1 MSKFKTDISRRDFL
15 KNAGTAGIA
24 VGAASVFGTAVA
36 GESKHLEDKSVY
48 EKAFGDDVQQIYVKK
63 GKSQGPKGPIG
74 FEDRKI
80 AKNEITKEY
89 NCDIAVVGGGMSG
102 LIAALKGAEDGA
114 KVVLIE
120 KMTEGRGAFECFGA
134 VDSRTQREAGIKTDK
149 AVLLGE
155 MHRSAN
161 YRIGPDV
168 VRTYVEKSG
177 EASDFMEQMF
187 EKAGTGVVIAPM
199 PLRPKYPNTGA
210 PVIDAECMFYNTPG
224 LPKDVRFRSGHVG
237 LYIIQDLTK
246 IAKKHPNIT
255 AKYSTPAAQLVIDS
269 SGRVTGVI
277 AKEDGKYVKINAK
290 KGVILATGGY
300 DANPEMMKAYLR
312 PEDYSSASWWNPCWG
327 TTGDGHM
334 MGLKVGAAMDPVPHA
349 VMNFTFGSPESFH
362 IPAVRTLRAM
372 GLYAM
377 VNDDGERFVREDTAF
392 QFISNATNRQA
403 SFGKQSWLL
412 FDDTMI
418 SKNKETF
425 DKAIAAF
432 KVLKEKGWLFEANSP
447 SELEKLM
454 KMPKGN
460 LVNTVKKFNA
470 FKKDGKDQDFNRDME
485 FAKAFDGNK
494 IYALVCNSVILA
506 TVSGLIIDEHG
517 RVLNTKGEVI
527 KGLYAAGNAS
537 GDFFSGNYPRHIPG
551 TSMGRAITFGYLS
564 AKHAI
569 TGV

>member
-1 MSKFKTDISRRDFL
+1 MINSKTDLSRRSFI
-15 KNAGTAGIA
+15 KGIGATSIA
-24 VGAASVFGTAVA
+24 VGTSAVFS
-36 GESKHLEDKSVY
+36 ESAEAKDVVKAPENVY
-48 EKAFGDDVQQIYVKK
+48 ESVLGDDVNCIYVKK
-63 GKSQGPKGPIG
+63 GDFNGPKGPIG
-74 FEDRKI
+74 FENRQI
-80 AKNEITKEY
+80 AKSEITKEY
-89 NCDIAVVGGGMSG
+89 NCDVAVVGGGISG
-102 LIAALKGAEDGA
+102 LIATLKAAEEGA

-120 KMTEGRGAFECFGA
+120 KMTEGRGAFECFGS
-134 VDSRTQREAGIKTDK
+134 VNSRTQREAGVKTDK

-155 MHRSAN
+155 MHRSAS

-177 EASDFMEQMF
+177 EATDFMEQMF
-187 EKAGTGVVIAPM
+187 KKGDKGFVIAPM

-237 LYIIQDLTK
+237 VYIIQDLTNT
-246 IAKKHPNIT
+246 AKKHPNVT
-255 AKYSTPAAQLVIDS
+255 AKYSTPAAQLITDK

-277 AKEDGKYVKINAK
+277 AKEDGKYIQINAK

-372 GLYAM
+372 GLYAV
-377 VNDDGERFVREDTAF
+377 VNDDGERFVREDAAF
-392 QFISNATNRQA
+392 QSISNATNRQA
-403 SFGKQSWLL
+403 TFGKKSWLL

-418 SKNKETF
+418 SKNKEIF

-432 KVLKEKGWLFEANSP
+432 AQLKTKGWLFEANSAA
-447 SELEKLM
+447 ELEAVM

-460 LVNTVKKFNA
+460 LVNTINKFNA
-470 FKKDGKDQDFNRDME
+470 FKKAGVDQDFNRDME
-485 FAKAFDGNK
+485 FAKEFDGK
-494 IYALVCNSVILA
+494 KYYALVCNSVILA

-517 RVLNTKGEVI
+517 RVLNSKGNVI
-527 KGLYAAGNAS
+527 EGLYAAGNAS

-564 AKHAI
+564 ALHAVK
-569 TGV
+569 GA

>member
-1 MSKFKTDISRRDFL
+1 MNDYKADLSRRNFIKGAGAAGL
-15 KNAGTAGIA
+15 VGTATAFSGSVIA
-24 VGAASVFGTAVA
+24 SSPSH
-36 GESKHLEDKSVY
+36 EEKSVY
-48 EKAFGDDVQQIYVKK
+48 EKAFGDDVERIYVKK
-63 GKSQGPKGPIG
+63 GKSLGPTGPIG

-80 AKNEITKEY
+80 NKSEITKEY
-89 NCDIAVVGGGMSG
+89 DCDIAVVGGGMSG

-120 KMTEGRGAFECFGA
+120 KMTEGRGAFECFGS
-134 VDSRTQREAGIKTDK
+134 VDSRTQREAGVKTDK

-177 EASDFMEQMF
+177 EATDFMEEMF
-187 EKAGTGVVIAPM
+187 KKAGTGVVIAPM

-224 LPKDVRFRSGHVG
+224 LPKNVRFRSGYVG

-246 IAKKHPNIT
+246 IAKKHSNIT
-255 AKYSTPAAQLVIDS
+255 AKYSTPAAQLITNP

-277 AKEDGKYVKINAK
+277 AKEDGKYIQINAK

-300 DANPEMMKAYLR
+300 DANPEMMRAYLR

-372 GLYAM
+372 GLYAII
-377 VNDDGERFVREDTAF
+377 NDDGERFVREDTAF

-403 SFGKQSWLL
+403 TQGKQSWLL

-418 SKNKETF
+418 SNNEETVNN
-425 DKAIAAF
+425 ALAAF
-432 KVLKEKGWLFEANSP
+432 KALKTKGWLFEANSP
-447 SELEKLM
+447 SELEALM

-460 LVNTVKKFNA
+460 LVNTIDKFNT
-470 FKKDGKDQDFNRDME
+470 FKKSGQDHDFNRDME
-485 FAKAFDGNK
+485 FAKEFTGK
-494 IYALVCNSVILA
+494 KYYALVCNSVILA
-506 TVSGLIIDEHG
+506 TVSGLIIDEFG
-517 RVLNTKGEVI
+517 RVLNAKGEVI
-527 KGLYAAGNAS
+527 QGLYAAGNAS

-564 AKHAI
+564 AKHAVK
-569 TGV
+569 GA

>member
-1 MSKFKTDISRRDFL
+1 MNDNKTDLSRRNFIKGAGAAGL
-15 KNAGTAGIA
+15 VGTATAFSGSAIA
-24 VGAASVFGTAVA
+24 SSPYH
-36 GESKHLEDKSVY
+36 EEKSVY
-48 EKAFGDDVQQIYVKK
+48 EKAFGDDIERIYVKK
-63 GKSQGPKGPIG
+63 GKSLGPKGPIG

-80 AKNEITKEY
+80 SKSEITKEY
-89 NCDIAVVGGGMSG
+89 DCDIAVIGGGMSG

-120 KMTEGRGAFECFGA
+120 KMTEGRGAFECFGS
-134 VDSRTQREAGIKTDK
+134 VDSRTQREAGVKTDK

-177 EASDFMEQMF
+177 EATDFMEEMF
-187 EKAGTGVVIAPM
+187 KKAGTGVVIAPM

-224 LPKDVRFRSGHVG
+224 LPKNVRFRSGYVG

-246 IAKKHPNIT
+246 IAKKHSNIT
-255 AKYSTPAAQLVIDS
+255 AKYSTPAAQLITNN

-277 AKEDGKYVKINAK
+277 AKEDGKYIQINAK

-300 DANPEMMKAYLR
+300 DANPEMMRAYLR

-372 GLYAM
+372 GLYAI
-377 VNDDGERFVREDTAF
+377 VNDDGKRFVREDAAF

-403 SFGKQSWLL
+403 TQGKQSWLL

-418 SKNKETF
+418 SKNEETVNN
-425 DKAIAAF
+425 ALAAF
-432 KVLKEKGWLFEANSP
+432 KALKTKGWLFEANSP
-447 SELEKLM
+447 SELEALM

-460 LVNTVKKFNA
+460 LVNTIDKFNT
-470 FKKDGKDQDFNRDME
+470 FKKSGQDHDFNRDME
-485 FAKAFDGNK
+485 FAKEFTGK
-494 IYALVCNSVILA
+494 KYYALVCNSVILA
-506 TVSGLIIDEHG
+506 TVSGLIIDEFG
-517 RVLNTKGEVI
+517 RVLNAKGEVI
-527 KGLYAAGNAS
+527 QGLYAAGNAS

-564 AKHAI
+564 AKHAVK
-569 TGV
+569 GA

>member
-1 MSKFKTDISRRDFL
+1 MNDYKADLSRRNFIKGAGAAGL
-15 KNAGTAGIA
+15 VGTATAFSGSVIA
-24 VGAASVFGTAVA
+24 SSPSH
-36 GESKHLEDKSVY
+36 EEKSVY
-48 EKAFGDDVQQIYVKK
+48 EKAFGDDVERIYVKK
-63 GKSQGPKGPIG
+63 GKSLGPTGPIG

-80 AKNEITKEY
+80 NKSEITKEY
-89 NCDIAVVGGGMSG
+89 DCDIAVVGGGMSG

-120 KMTEGRGAFECFGA
+120 KMTEGRGAFECFGS
-134 VDSRTQREAGIKTDK
+134 VDSRTQREAGVKTDK

-177 EASDFMEQMF
+177 EATDFMEEMF
-187 EKAGTGVVIAPM
+187 KKAGTGVVIAPM

-224 LPKDVRFRSGHVG
+224 LPKNVRFRSGYVG

-246 IAKKHPNIT
+246 IAKKHSNIT
-255 AKYSTPAAQLVIDS
+255 AKYSTPAAQLITNP

-277 AKEDGKYVKINAK
+277 AKEDGKYIQINAK

-300 DANPEMMKAYLR
+300 DANPEMMRAYLR

-372 GLYAM
+372 GLYAII
-377 VNDDGERFVREDTAF
+377 NDDGERFVREDTAF

-403 SFGKQSWLL
+403 TQGKQSWLL

-418 SKNKETF
+418 SNNEETVNN
-425 DKAIAAF
+425 ALAAF
-432 KVLKEKGWLFEANSP
+432 KVLKTKGWLFEANSP
-447 SELEKLM
+447 SELEALM

-460 LVNTVKKFNA
+460 LVNTIDKFNT
-470 FKKDGKDQDFNRDME
+470 FKKSGQDHDFNRDME
-485 FAKAFDGNK
+485 FAKEFTGK
-494 IYALVCNSVILA
+494 KYYALVCNSVILA
-506 TVSGLIIDEHG
+506 TVSGLIIDEFG
-517 RVLNTKGEVI
+517 RVLNAKGEVI
-527 KGLYAAGNAS
+527 QGLYAAGNAS

-564 AKHAI
+564 AKHAVK
-569 TGV
+569 GA